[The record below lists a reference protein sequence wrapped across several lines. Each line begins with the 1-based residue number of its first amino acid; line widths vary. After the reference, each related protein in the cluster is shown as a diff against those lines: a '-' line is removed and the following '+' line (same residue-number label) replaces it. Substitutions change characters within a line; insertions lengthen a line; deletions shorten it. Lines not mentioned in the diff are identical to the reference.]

1 MPKLT
6 VMYTHCTEEGTY
18 PKSYSPPELV
28 EKEGIGDDNTEENSN
43 QVQELAEAEVHVVA
57 GKSGAEVKEVAG
69 DGGRVTV
76 LKQKNPINILFFGT
90 LV

>member
-1 MPKLT
+1 MDLLLYRVAT
-6 VMYTHCTEEGTY
+6 LSVNCTEEGTY

-57 GKSGAEVKEVAG
+57 GKPGAEIKEVAG

-76 LKQKNPINILFFGT
+76 LKQKNPIN
-90 LV
+90 